1 MKKYAII
8 MAMLTVIGISVS
20 SCSASA
26 RIGTKN
32 HEVGAST
39 HVQ

>member
-1 MKKYAII
+1 MKKYAVIA
-8 MAMLTVIGISVS
+8 AMLMVIGISVS

-26 RIGTKN
+26 RVGTKN

-39 HVQ
+39 HVN